1 MLMDVGILLGEWVL
15 VRRSD
20 YHWALD
26 LLGQQNAAETAS

>member
-1 MLMDVGILLGEWVL
+1 MLMDVGMLLGELVL

-26 LLGQQNAAETAS
+26 LDHRTRPRW